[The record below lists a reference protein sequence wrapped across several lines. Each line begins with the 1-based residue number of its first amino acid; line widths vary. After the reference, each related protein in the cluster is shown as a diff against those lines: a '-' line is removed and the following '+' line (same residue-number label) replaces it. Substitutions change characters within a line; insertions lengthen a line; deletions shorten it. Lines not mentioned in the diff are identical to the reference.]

1 MIVIKQ
7 GEREMDTDGLT
18 AAGLL
23 IRFVL
28 GGGAV
33 SAAYILSKRIGGRW
47 GGIFAAFPAVY
58 LAAIITVSAGLP
70 SGEGLPLVLEVSKGA
85 LIGMLGNIM
94 CAVAASAFIIKY
106 GWQKGLMQAL
116 LVWGAFVSVF
126 YLVVNM
132 TGFLGWLG

>member
-1 MIVIKQ
+1 MNN
-7 GEREMDTDGLT
+7 DALT

-33 SAAYILSKRIGGRW
+33 AVAYVLAKRIGGRW

-70 SGEGLPLVLEVSKGA
+70 SGQGLPLALEVSKGA
-85 LIGMLGNIM
+85 LVGMLGNIV
-94 CAVAASAFIIKY
+94 CAVVASVFIVRY
-106 GWQKGLMQAL
+106 GWQQGLIRAL
-116 LVWGAFVSVF
+116 MVWMLFVSVF
-126 YLVVNM
+126 YLAVSR
-132 TGFLGWLG
+132 TGLLGWLG

>member
-1 MIVIKQ
+1 
-7 GEREMDTDGLT
+7 MDTDGLT
-18 AAGLL
+18 VAGLL

-33 SAAYILSKRIGGRW
+33 AAAYILSKRIGGRW

-106 GWQKGLMQAL
+106 GWRKGLMQAL
-116 LVWGAFVSVF
+116 LVWIAFVSVF

-132 TGFLGWLG
+132 TGLLGWLG

>member
-1 MIVIKQ
+1 MNA
-7 GEREMDTDGLT
+7 DSLT

-33 SAAYILSKRIGGRW
+33 AAAYILAKRIGGRW

-94 CAVAASAFIIKY
+94 CAVAASAFIVKY
-106 GWQKGLMQAL
+106 GWQKGLVRAL
-116 LVWGAFVSVF
+116 IVWMAFVSVF
-126 YLVVNM
+126 YMVVSS
-132 TGFLGWLG
+132 TGVLRWLG

>member
-1 MIVIKQ
+1 
-7 GEREMDTDGLT
+7 MDTDGLT

-33 SAAYILSKRIGGRW
+33 AAAYILAKRIGGRW

-94 CAVAASAFIIKY
+94 CAVAASVFIVRY
-106 GWQKGLMQAL
+106 GWQKGLFRAL
-116 LVWGAFVSVF
+116 MVWLVFVSVF
-126 YLVVNM
+126 YIVVNK
-132 TGFLGWLG
+132 TGVLGWLG